1 MELKIH
7 PSLIEQ
13 VVDIAES
20 YGLLELEVQYKD
32 YRVHVKRSCNEVV
45 EVRGEAAPAL
55 SPVIEKRLEMEREQ
69 PDEHTVVVRSPLSGV
84 FYRSPSP
91 GSPSFVETGDSV
103 TPGKTL
109 CIIEAMKLMNEI
121 TSEHKG
127 EIVRVLVENGN
138 AVEGDQA
145 LFWIRLSIQA

>member
-1 MELKIH
+1 LELKIH

-13 VVDIAES
+13 VVDVAES

-32 YRVHVKRSCNEVV
+32 YRVHVKRSCNDAV
-45 EVRGEAAPAL
+45 EVRSEAAPTIRT
-55 SPVIEKRLEMEREQ
+55 VIEKRPEMEREQ
-69 PDEHTVVVRSPLSGV
+69 PDEHTAVVRSPLSGV
-84 FYRSPSP
+84 FYRAPSP
-91 GSPSFVETGDSV
+91 GSPSFVDVGDSV

-127 EIVRVLVENGN
+127 EIARVLVENGKV
-138 AVEGDQA
+138 VEGDQA
-145 LFWIRLSIQA
+145 LFWIRLSGQA